1 MQDIYKLID
10 DINLQKL
17 DNLETRVNDALSSPN
32 DDALFILGETL
43 FNFGLTP
50 QAVEVF
56 RTLYHKY
63 PDESELLIYLIDCL
77 IAENQTDEA
86 LEYLSEVGVST
97 ERLMLE
103 ADLYQQLNMLEVA
116 IDKLTEAIDLEP
128 NDPIIHFALA
138 ELLYFDGQYLRATA
152 EYETVLETGEYEI
165 NGVNLFSRLADCS
178 LQSGNY
184 SDAIKMFDEMNED
197 EMNSEDFFKKAIA
210 YEKNDLTQEAIKLV
224 QSLLSKDPDYLQGYF
239 YLQQLYEQE
248 KNYPNAIEIGKE
260 GLRLS
265 QFYKEL
271 MVSTGTIALEHGDAN
286 EGVELLL
293 QALDVDN
300 AYQEPLLIL
309 SDLYRNE
316 EDYESLIGLIQYVD
330 EEDMDPVFM
339 WHLAHAL
346 GKEERDKEAQHFFA
360 LAYPTLKTQ
369 VDFLSDYYFYLI
381 EIGDITTAKQL
392 LLQLVELE
400 PSNDT
405 WQDELD
411 RIQ

>member
-1 MQDIYKLID
+1 
-10 DINLQKL
+10 
-17 DNLETRVNDALSSPN
+17 
-32 DDALFILGETL
+32 
-43 FNFGLTP
+43 
-50 QAVEVF
+50 
-56 RTLYHKY
+56 
-63 PDESELLIYLIDCL
+63 
-77 IAENQTDEA
+77 
-86 LEYLSEVGVST
+86 
-97 ERLMLE
+97 
-103 ADLYQQLNMLEVA
+103 
-116 IDKLTEAIDLEP
+116 
-128 NDPIIHFALA
+128 
-138 ELLYFDGQYLRATA
+138 
-152 EYETVLETGEYEI
+152 
-165 NGVNLFSRLADCS
+165 
-178 LQSGNY
+178 
-184 SDAIKMFDEMNED
+184 
-197 EMNSEDFFKKAIA
+197 
-210 YEKNDLTQEAIKLV
+210 
-224 QSLLSKDPDYLQGYF
+224 LQGYF

-248 KNYPNAIEIGKE
+248 KNYPDAIEIGKE